1 MAVWKCGE
9 CGNILEA
16 RCKPGKC
23 KTCGASKDKLAKEA
37 GVGVPAGET
46 GKAGRTCKKKGN

>member
-9 CGNILEA
+9 CGALMEA

-23 KTCGASKDKLAKEA
+23 KSCNAKKEKLIKDEKESKK
-37 GVGVPAGET
+37 
-46 GKAGRTCKKKGN
+46 